1 MTRVCLVIL
10 AGVVAFASIAVA
22 QAPAPSAQLPAPL
35 PSITLPPELDRV
47 LREYEKNWRAGD
59 ETALAALFTS
69 DGFVPSNAGFVRGRD
84 AIAGQYK
91 DQQGELRLRAHA
103 YAVADTV
110 GYIVGAYSFGAD
122 TIDRGKYLLAL
133 RRPRGGGGQWRIA
146 VDIDQ
151 ANRAGPSVAPHAAA
165 ERDAV
170 RRAALDYLE
179 GFYEGDSTK
188 IVRSVRPDV
197 RKAGYYKGRDAT
209 AYTAEEM
216 PFADFLSYVR
226 NFRSNNRTTPATAPR
241 EVTVGEVNDQT
252 ATAKVVAWWGIDY
265 LHLAKYDGKW
275 MIVNVLWQ
283 SPPPQ

>member
-1 MTRVCLVIL
+1 MRVAGLLLCLISF
-10 AGVVAFASIAVA
+10 FASAAA
-22 QAPAPSAQLPAPL
+22 QTTSL
-35 PSITLPPELDRV
+35 PSVTLPPELDRV
-47 LREYEKNWRAGD
+47 LRDYEKNWRAGD
-59 ETALAALFTS
+59 ESGLAALFTS

-84 AIAGQYK
+84 AIVGQYK

-103 YAVADTV
+103 YAVSDTV
-110 GYIVGAYSFGAD
+110 GYIVGAYGFGAD
-122 TIDRGKYLLAL
+122 TVDRGKYLLAL
-133 RRPRGGGGQWRIA
+133 RRPRGGAWRIA

-151 ANRAGPSVAPHAAA
+151 ANRAGPGPAPQAPA
-165 ERDAV
+165 EREAV

-226 NFRSNNRTTPATAPR
+226 NFKQNNRTTPATAPR

-275 MIVNVLWQ
+275 MIVNVIWQ
-283 SPPPQ
+283 SPPPK